1 MMEII
6 LGIAIL
12 AMIITAVG
20 TWMIL
25 TIPAVQW
32 IARQMGINPKRIQER
47 INAGYLI
54 VTNLFKTK

>member
-12 AMIITAVG
+12 TMVLTALGV
-20 TWMIL
+20 WMIL
-25 TIPAVQW
+25 TIPTIQW
-32 IARQMGINPKRIQER
+32 IARQMGINPKIIQER
-47 INAGYLI
+47 INAGYST

>member
-12 AMIITAVG
+12 TMVLTALAA
-20 TWMIL
+20 WMIL

-32 IARQMGINPKRIQER
+32 IARQMGINPKTIQSK
-47 INAGYLI
+47 IDAGKEI
-54 VTNLFKTK
+54 VTKWVS